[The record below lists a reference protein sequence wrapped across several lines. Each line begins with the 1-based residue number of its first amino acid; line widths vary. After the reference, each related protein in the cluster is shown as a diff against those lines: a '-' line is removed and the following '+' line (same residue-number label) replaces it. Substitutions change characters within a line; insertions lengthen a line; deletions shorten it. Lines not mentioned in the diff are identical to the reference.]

1 MLINSSIHNHSTFC
15 DGKHSPEDMIA
26 SAYKAGFADFGV
38 LCHATMTT
46 GDYDWPIR
54 DEAGFISDVNRLK
67 KEYDGKMRIYC
78 GLEKDYYGKVGTGF
92 DYYIDA
98 VHQICYEGRYF
109 EVDHSKEV
117 FTKGIEEGFG
127 GDVKKYIRIY
137 YDTVS
142 AMIEREKPEY
152 VAHIDLVTKFNDGY
166 VFFNEEEKWYLD
178 MAKNCISDAINAD
191 SLIEMNFGA
200 MTRGVKSCPYPSIP
214 LLKFIKEKKGRIIIG
229 GDCHNANFVA
239 FGMKEGEELLK
250 EHGFKNVTIY
260 RNGKYIEI
268 GL

>member
-1 MLINSSIHNHSTFC
+1 MLVDSSIHNHTTFC
-15 DGKHSPEDMIA
+15 DGKHTPEVMIK
-26 SAYKAGFADFGV
+26 SAFNAGFSDFGV

-54 DEAGFISDVNRLK
+54 DEKGFISTVDTLK
-67 KEYDGKMRIYC
+67 KEYTGKMRVYC
-78 GLEKDYYGKVGTGF
+78 GLEKDYYGRVSEGF

-98 VHQICYEGRYF
+98 VHQIYYDGRYF
-109 EVDHSKEV
+109 DVDHSKEV
-117 FTKGIEEGFG
+117 FIKGVKEGFG
-127 GDVKKYIRIY
+127 GDVRKYIRIY

-142 AMIEREKPEY
+142 AMIEREKPDY
-152 VAHIDLVTKFNDGY
+152 LAHIDLVTKFNDGY

-178 MAKNCISDAINAD
+178 MAKATALDAINAG

-214 LLKFIKEKKGRIIIG
+214 LLKFIKEKNGRIIIG
-229 GDCHNANFVA
+229 GDCHNADFVA

-250 EHGFKNVTIY
+250 SHGFKSVTVF
-260 RNGKYIEI
+260 REGKYTEI